1 VQDQRGGAPPWMA
14 GNVNDSKDDGKDDE
28 HSPPIRR
35 MSWQTVAN
43 AIKRPFHVPHTL
55 FPVQPICRA
64 SWLKKQSNFPP
75 FFFCN
80 PTSDQ
85 PNATQILYYPYIF
98 SDIFL

>member
-1 VQDQRGGAPPWMA
+1 VQDQRGGARPWMA

-75 FFFCN
+75 FFFFL
-80 PTSDQ
+80 Q
-85 PNATQILYYPYIF
+85 PNMTPAKCNTNIILSVYIF
-98 SDIFL
+98 